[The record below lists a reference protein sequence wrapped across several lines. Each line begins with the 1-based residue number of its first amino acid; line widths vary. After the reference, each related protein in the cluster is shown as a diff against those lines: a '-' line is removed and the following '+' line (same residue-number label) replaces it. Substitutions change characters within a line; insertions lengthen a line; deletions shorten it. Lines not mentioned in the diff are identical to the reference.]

1 MLQKFSLEMQK
12 NINSSIEELREIE
25 FECIGTEVFLLALS
39 KLETSVFNYVLKANN
54 INIYLLKE
62 NIKSCLFFRKGEY
75 TKKYNEIIE
84 ASENIAV
91 LDESELI
98 YDEHLLYALLL
109 IKDTVAYNILENLNL
124 DIERMTREVKQIL
137 YDEDEENYLVNL
149 SKEAKNNKLNPFIG
163 RSDYLEKIKRII
175 LKKQKNNP
183 LLIGNAGV
191 GKSALVEGLAYDFV
205 NNNIDVTIYRLDLGM
220 IIAGTKYRGDL
231 EERLLKVIDKV
242 KGENSILF
250 IDEIHNI
257 VTSINTENSLDI
269 ANILKPILARGEIKC
284 IGATT
289 LEEYYKFI
297 AKDKALL
304 RRFQNIFIEEPGEEE
319 TFIILKG
326 IVKEYE
332 KFYNVKYSDE
342 ILKMIID
349 EVGVIQNR
357 YYPDKAID
365 VLDEVGLLSKIKKH
379 KKVMYEEIKEI
390 IMGLQGI
397 NNNDLINNINKIKY
411 FPEIKKYINNYLLNI
426 RVNNTIVNIEVEEED
441 KELLLEELKVLLN
454 HTDEIILELDFLEFE
469 NNHTS
474 STLIGSPSGY
484 IGYEKGGL
492 LTEHVYRYPLS
503 IIVIR
508 NYENGAFQVKKQIE
522 SILSNGYIYDQLG
535 KKIKFNNSIFV
546 FTKGNEKTIK
556 LGYVEKENKKNR
568 EYIDISLEKRK
579 SNDFY
584 KLKIDRIIK
593 RLKRNM
599 IDLQIKFNINGKK
612 DYDEIIDIIKNN
624 ECFEKNMIIKI
635 AKNKEN
641 KLYIE
646 K

>member
-1 MLQKFSLEMQK
+1 MNWRQ
-12 NINSSIEELREIE
+12 
-25 FECIGTEVFLLALS
+25 
-39 KLETSVFNYVLKANN
+39 
-54 INIYLLKE
+54 
-62 NIKSCLFFRKGEY
+62 
-75 TKKYNEIIE
+75 
-84 ASENIAV
+84 
-91 LDESELI
+91 
-98 YDEHLLYALLL
+98 
-109 IKDTVAYNILENLNL
+109 
-124 DIERMTREVKQIL
+124 
-137 YDEDEENYLVNL
+137 LV
-149 SKEAKNNKLNPFIG
+149 
-163 RSDYLEKIKRII
+163 
-175 LKKQKNNP
+175 
-183 LLIGNAGV
+183 
-191 GKSALVEGLAYDFV
+191 
-205 NNNIDVTIYRLDLGM
+205 
-220 IIAGTKYRGDL
+220 
-231 EERLLKVIDKV
+231 
-242 KGENSILF
+242 
-250 IDEIHNI
+250 
-257 VTSINTENSLDI
+257 
-269 ANILKPILARGEIKC
+269 
-284 IGATT
+284 
-289 LEEYYKFI
+289 
-297 AKDKALL
+297 
-304 RRFQNIFIEEPGEEE
+304 
-319 TFIILKG
+319 
-326 IVKEYE
+326 
-332 KFYNVKYSDE
+332 
-342 ILKMIID
+342 
-349 EVGVIQNR
+349 
-357 YYPDKAID
+357 
-365 VLDEVGLLSKIKKH
+365 
-379 KKVMYEEIKEI
+379 
-390 IMGLQGI
+390 
-397 NNNDLINNINKIKY
+397 
-411 FPEIKKYINNYLLNI
+411 
-426 RVNNTIVNIEVEEED
+426 
-441 KELLLEELKVLLN
+441 LLEELKVLLN

>member
-1 MLQKFSLEMQK
+1 
-12 NINSSIEELREIE
+12 
-25 FECIGTEVFLLALS
+25 
-39 KLETSVFNYVLKANN
+39 
-54 INIYLLKE
+54 
-62 NIKSCLFFRKGEY
+62 
-75 TKKYNEIIE
+75 
-84 ASENIAV
+84 
-91 LDESELI
+91 
-98 YDEHLLYALLL
+98 
-109 IKDTVAYNILENLNL
+109 
-124 DIERMTREVKQIL
+124 
-137 YDEDEENYLVNL
+137 LVNL

-454 HTDEIILELDFLEFE
+454 HTDEIIMELDFLEFD

-535 KKIKFNNSIFV
+535 KKIKFNNSIFI

-584 KLKIDRIIK
+584 KFKIDKIIK

>member
-1 MLQKFSLEMQK
+1 MLQKFSLEMQN
-12 NINSSIEELREIE
+12 NINSSINELRGFE
-25 FECIGTEVFLLALS
+25 FECIGTEVLLLALS
-39 KLETSVFNYVLKANN
+39 KLETSVFNYILKANN
-54 INIYLLKE
+54 IDNYLLKK
-62 NIKSCLFFRKGEY
+62 NIKNCLFFRKSEY
-75 TKKYNEIIE
+75 TKKYNEVIE
-84 ASENIAV
+84 TSENIAA
-91 LDESELI
+91 LDESDLI

-109 IKDTVAYNILENLNL
+109 IKDTVAYNIFKNLNL
-124 DIERMTREVKQIL
+124 DIEKMTREVKQIL
-137 YDEDEENYLVNL
+137 YDEEEENYLVNL

-191 GKSALVEGLAYDFV
+191 GKSALVEGLAYDFIKD
-205 NNNIDVTIYRLDLGM
+205 NIDITIYRLDLGM

-231 EERLLKVIDKV
+231 EERLIKVIDKV

-257 VTSINTENSLDI
+257 VTSISSENSLDI

-297 AKDKALL
+297 TKDKALL

-342 ILKMIID
+342 ILKTIID

-365 VLDEVGLLSKIKKH
+365 VLDEVGLLSKIKKN
-379 KKVMYEEIKEI
+379 KKVMYQEIKEI

-397 NNNDLINNINKIKY
+397 NNNELINNISKIKY
-411 FPEIKKYINNYLLNI
+411 FPEIKKYISNYLLNI
-426 RVNNTIVNIEVEEED
+426 RINKTIVNIEVEEED

-454 HTDEIILELDFLEFE
+454 HTDEIILELDFLEFD
-469 NNHTS
+469 NHYAA

-484 IGYEKGGL
+484 VGYEKGGL

-522 SILSNGYIYDQLG
+522 SILGNGYIYDHLG
-535 KKIKFNNSIFV
+535 KKIKFNNAIFV
-546 FTKGNEKTIK
+546 FVKGDKKTLK
-556 LGYVEKENKKNR
+556 LGYLDKENIKNS
-568 EYIDISLEKRK
+568 EYIDISLEKRN

-584 KLKIDRIIK
+584 NYKIDKIIK

-612 DYDEIIDIIKNN
+612 DYEEIINIIKSN

-635 AKNKEN
+635 IKNKEN
-641 KLYIE
+641 KVYIE